1 MKGIGGVF
9 EDYSTVNKIR
19 NIANLYSMVTGLYRR
34 NFFSHKN
41 QTNVNKFAS
50 SEILLYTLCLS
61 YAQLHMRNAA
71 IQKMPSKGPHFKIV
85 HCQSTSSY

>member
-41 QTNVNKFAS
+41 Q
-50 SEILLYTLCLS
+50 
-61 YAQLHMRNAA
+61 
-71 IQKMPSKGPHFKIV
+71 
-85 HCQSTSSY
+85 